1 MRLNGKQIG
10 AIEQL
15 FNSHPAIAAARAI
28 LHGQLL
34 SGGIELRRDGKRI
47 DLQPAFK
54 THIDEVWTNFAK
66 DVVDSFLKFGYAVVV
81 YEEDEESL
89 AVMSRKRR
97 RIGGTGPAAATGGSD
112 AGSAAKG
119 SIGNLMPIVPPIETY
134 DVAFTTT
141 GRGYKRKYL
150 VYGTAPNMA
159 TRVDDEARVVVRS
172 PPDAMGNINSPMAV
186 VFDLG
191 SFLSALTELAL
202 TAEITNARPRIW
214 TQPQKESN
222 KGGLDPQALF
232 FDTASRDM
240 AASTDGQDNAQQV
253 QHLAMQQQLCTII
266 NSLQTRSS
274 AGGAGP
280 SGDQNL
286 NSFSGG
292 VANGKTSH
300 VPPEVQPS
308 LFSVPRGQEIAPSAG
323 QMPQARGDLEALQRL
338 AIEQFAAAFGVP
350 ADLIFQGRFA
360 SKTTAQLSLLNT
372 TVAQLGKAVSRVLTI
387 AYRDIYGEEE
397 STDDPVSVHLVTS
410 PLAVSDEVV
419 ALHAAGLAPTEIAMP
434 AVLHAIGASPDAIE
448 EAVKK
453 AAEAEQQKC
462 DCEDEDRSYANQE
475 KKMGLEQR
483 KLDLTARKQEVAAV
497 KAGSGSGSKP
507 SSGNGSGSSPGS
519 PER

>member
-1 MRLNGKQIG
+1 MRLNVRQVG

-54 THIDEVWTNFAK
+54 THIDEVWTSFAK
-66 DVVDSFLKFGYAVVV
+66 EVVDSFLKFGYAVVV
-81 YEEDEESL
+81 YEEDDESL

-97 RIGGTGPAAATGGSD
+97 RIPSAGPATAAEGSE
-112 AGSAAKG
+112 AGSAAKA
-119 SIGNLMPIVPPIETY
+119 SVGNLVPIVPPTETY

-150 VYGTAPNMA
+150 VYGTAANMA
-159 TRVDDEARVVVRS
+159 TRVDDEARVIVRS
-172 PPDAMGNINSPMAV
+172 PPDAVGNINSPMAV

-214 TQPQKESN
+214 TQAQKEGN

-266 NSLQTRSS
+266 NSLQTRNPS
-274 AGGAGP
+274 AGGAGS

-338 AIEQFAAAFGVP
+338 AIEQFAAVRVCPTAQLSSTCLALLLWAYPVFVRPTPCTQAFGVP

-360 SKTTAQLSLLNT
+360 SKTTAQYAPPALNPYT
-372 TVAQLGKAVSRVLTI
+372 L
-387 AYRDIYGEEE
+387 
-397 STDDPVSVHLVTS
+397 
-410 PLAVSDEVV
+410 
-419 ALHAAGLAPTEIAMP
+419 
-434 AVLHAIGASPDAIE
+434 PD
-448 EAVKK
+448 
-453 AAEAEQQKC
+453 
-462 DCEDEDRSYANQE
+462 
-475 KKMGLEQR
+475 
-483 KLDLTARKQEVAAV
+483 
-497 KAGSGSGSKP
+497 
-507 SSGNGSGSSPGS
+507 
-519 PER
+519 

>member
-1 MRLNGKQIG
+1 MRLNGKQVG

-34 SGGIELRRDGKRI
+34 NGGIELRRDGKRL

-54 THIDEVWTNFAK
+54 THIDEVWTSFAR

-81 YEEDEESL
+81 YEEDDESL

-97 RIGGTGPAAATGGSD
+97 RIGSDGPKADVGGDSGIGPQGATP
-112 AGSAAKG
+112 
-119 SIGNLMPIVPPIETY
+119 NLVPIVPPIETY

-159 TRVDDEARVVVRS
+159 TRVDEEARVIVRS
-172 PPDAMGNINSPMAV
+172 PPDASGNINSPMAV

-214 TQPQKESN
+214 TQPQKEGHKS
-222 KGGLDPQALF
+222 GLDPQALF

-266 NSLQTRSS
+266 NSLQTRNTS
-274 AGGAGP
+274 GAGS

-323 QMPQARGDLEALQRL
+323 QMPQARGDLENLQRL
-338 AIEQFAAAFGVP
+338 AIEQFAAVRLCP
-350 ADLIFQGRFA
+350 
-360 SKTTAQLSLLNT
+360 SC
-372 TVAQLGKAVSRVLTI
+372 VLFPCFHNVI
-387 AYRDIYGEEE
+387 
-397 STDDPVSVHLVTS
+397 
-410 PLAVSDEVV
+410 
-419 ALHAAGLAPTEIAMP
+419 
-434 AVLHAIGASPDAIE
+434 
-448 EAVKK
+448 
-453 AAEAEQQKC
+453 
-462 DCEDEDRSYANQE
+462 
-475 KKMGLEQR
+475 
-483 KLDLTARKQEVAAV
+483 
-497 KAGSGSGSKP
+497 
-507 SSGNGSGSSPGS
+507 
-519 PER
+519 